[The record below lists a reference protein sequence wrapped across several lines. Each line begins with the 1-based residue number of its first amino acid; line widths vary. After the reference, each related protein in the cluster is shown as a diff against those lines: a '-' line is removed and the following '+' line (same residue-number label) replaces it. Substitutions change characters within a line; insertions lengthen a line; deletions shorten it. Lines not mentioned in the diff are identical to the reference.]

1 MKRLLTL
8 FVLLAFITYIAKAQR
23 LKVIDFYQDPLDNAA
38 IKYEKKDLNKEP
50 CALIIAQIPLVGV
63 SFEGDIIET
72 EEKNGE
78 YWIYM
83 GNGATWLEIKA
94 SGYLSPQF
102 EITEKYPQGLVG
114 KMTYRLFIEK
124 PETGD
129 MPKGTIVINSNIGE
143 ADFYVDGVKQQTGNP
158 PFTYHGGEGTHK
170 ILLRS
175 PGYNDES
182 MDVDIKLGQ
191 TKDYV
196 IKMKAEGSFSVDG
209 ISYEMVH
216 IPQGTFMMGSRL
228 DNNSYSTFSMDKPA
242 HRVTLRAYALGKTEV
257 PQSLWQT
264 IMGSNP
270 SINRGPELPVENVSW
285 DDCQIF
291 IQRLNGRCGTNF
303 RLPTEAEWEYAADC
317 CRGELADTYS
327 GTRQLKQ
334 VANVGASTIPCGSK
348 FPSSLGLYDMIGN
361 VAEWCQDYIK
371 RYTLAEE
378 VNPTGPTRGF
388 LRVVRGGAFSDEPS
402 LLRNSH
408 RNYMK
413 QEESSPK
420 VGLRLAQDL

>member
-1 MKRLLTL
+1 MNRLLTTVL
-8 FVLLAFITYIAKAQR
+8 FLLIVDGGLAQR
-23 LKVIDFYQDPLDNAA
+23 LTVTEFYQDPLDNAA
-38 IKYEKKDLNKEP
+38 IKFEKKDLNKDP

-63 SFEGDIIET
+63 TFEGDIIET
-72 EEKNGE
+72 VEKGGE

-102 EITEKYPQGLVG
+102 DITEKYPQGLVG
-114 KMTYRLFIEK
+114 KMTYRLFVEK
-124 PETGD
+124 PQTGD

-170 ILLRS
+170 ILLKS

-182 MDVDIKLGQ
+182 MVVDIKLGQ
-191 TKDYV
+191 TKDYF

-216 IPQGTFMMGSRL
+216 VPQGTFMMGSRL

-242 HRVTLRAYALGKTEV
+242 HRVTLRAYAIGKTEV

-270 SINRGPELPVENVSW
+270 SINRGPDLPVENVSW

-348 FPSSLGLYDMIGN
+348 FPSSLGLYDMTGN

>member
-1 MKRLLTL
+1 MNRLLTTVL
-8 FVLLAFITYIAKAQR
+8 FLLIVDGGLAQR
-23 LKVIDFYQDPLDNAA
+23 LTVTEFYQDPLDNAA
-38 IKYEKKDLNKEP
+38 IKFEKKDLNKDP

-63 SFEGDIIET
+63 TFEGDIIET
-72 EEKNGE
+72 VEKGGE

-102 EITEKYPQGLVG
+102 DITEKYPQGLVG
-114 KMTYRLFIEK
+114 KMTYRLFVEK
-124 PETGD
+124 PQTGD
-129 MPKGTIVINSNIGE
+129 MPKGTIVINSNVEE
-143 ADFYVDGVKQQTGNP
+143 ADFFVDGIKQQTGHP
-158 PFTYHGGEGTHK
+158 PFTYHGGEGAHK
-170 ILLRS
+170 VLLKS

-182 MDVDIKLGQ
+182 MEVDILLGQ
-191 TKDYV
+191 TKNYV

-209 ISYEMVH
+209 ISYEMVN

-228 DNNSYSTFSMDKPA
+228 ENNSYSTFSMDKPA
-242 HRVTLRAYALGKTEV
+242 HRVTLRAFSIGKTEV
-257 PQSLWQT
+257 SQSLWQT

-270 SINRGPELPVENVSW
+270 SINQGPDLPVENVSW
-285 DDCQIF
+285 DDCQLF
-291 IQRLNGRCGTNF
+291 IQRLNQRCGTNF
-303 RLPTEAEWEYAADC
+303 RFPTEAEWEYAADC
-317 CRGELADTYS
+317 CNGELADTYS
-327 GTRQLKQ
+327 GTRQLME
-334 VANVGASTIPCGSK
+334 VANIGTCTIACGSK
-348 FPSSLGLYDMIGN
+348 LPSSIGLYDMTGN

-371 RYTLAEE
+371 RYTYAEE

-388 LRVVRGGAFSDEPS
+388 LRVIRGGAFSDEPT

-420 VGLRLAQDL
+420 VGLRLAHDL